1 MNTQK
6 KITIIIEDY
15 TEEVARDLNKFFEDK
30 GYTVTEPTP
39 SSNKVITVNDVAE
52 QLIKLGVP
60 THIKGYDYIKDAIML
75 SLKDK
80 DMLRNITKALYPD
93 IAKHYNTT
101 PLRVE
106 RAIRHAIEVTWLR
119 GASDIL
125 NEYFGNTIDCTKG
138 KATNSQFISTIVER
152 LILEFTKN

>member
-1 MNTQK
+1 MSTQK

-15 TEEVARDLNKFFEDK
+15 NEEVAKDLNKFFEDK
-30 GYTVTEPTP
+30 GYTVTKPAP

-60 THIKGYDYIKDAIML
+60 THIKGYDYIKDAVML

-80 DMLRNITKALYPD
+80 DMLHNVTKALYPD
-93 IAKHYNTT
+93 IAKHYKTT

-119 GASDIL
+119 GDPDTL

-138 KATNSQFISTIVER
+138 KATNSQFIATIVER
-152 LILEFTKN
+152 TL